1 MRGDWIEIFGTA
13 ASAVVAVSLT
23 MKNIKRLR
31 VFNLVG
37 AAGFTVY
44 GILIGALPVW
54 ILNLFIVL
62 IDAWYL
68 YRMGA
73 TRSAFDTLEVDLAS
87 SDYAKLFLD
96 HYAKDIARF
105 EPGFSRESAKGC
117 TAEFILRDMVPVS
130 IVVWKRA
137 TDGRVEIALDY
148 AAPSW
153 RDFKNAEYW
162 FSSVG
167 RRLSEGK
174 PTVFVARTA
183 VAEHARYLA
192 RIGFE
197 PGAVGEDGR
206 REYSMRLEPTA
217 LG

>member
-23 MKNIKRLR
+23 MRNIKRLR
-31 VFNLVG
+31 ILNLVG

-44 GILIGALPVW
+44 GFLIGALPVW
-54 ILNLFIVL
+54 ILNLFIVA

-68 YRMGA
+68 HRMGA
-73 TRSAFDTLEVDLAS
+73 TRAAFDTLEVDLAN
-87 SDYAKLFLD
+87 SDYARLFLD

-105 EPGFSRESAKGC
+105 EPSFSRKSAEGC

-137 TDGRVEIALDY
+137 ADGRVEIALDY

-153 RDFKNAEYW
+153 RDYKNAEYW

-167 RRLSEGK
+167 RRLSAGR
-174 PTVFVARTA
+174 PTVFMAKTA
-183 VAEHARYLA
+183 VAEHARYLE
-192 RIGFE
+192 RMGFA
-197 PGAVGEDGR
+197 PGAAGADGR
-206 REYSMRLEPTA
+206 REFTMSLEPTGKA
-217 LG
+217 